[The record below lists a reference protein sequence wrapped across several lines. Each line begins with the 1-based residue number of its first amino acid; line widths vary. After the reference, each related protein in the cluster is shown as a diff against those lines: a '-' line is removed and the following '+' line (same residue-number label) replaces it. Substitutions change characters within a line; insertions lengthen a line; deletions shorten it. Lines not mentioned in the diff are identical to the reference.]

1 MNSRQRVACVLNRE
15 VPDRIPLDIGA
26 TPVTGMHVSSVY
38 LLRQAL
44 GLDRPGEPVKV
55 TNIYQ
60 MLGEIKSDLVEAL
73 GIDTIP
79 LERPVQSFGIV
90 NKDWK
95 EWTTF
100 DGTPVLVPGGFN
112 TRLEPNGDLFM
123 YPQGDSSVS
132 PSGRMPAGGFYFD
145 AITRQP
151 EFSEDSL
158 EPKDNLEEFTL
169 ISDQHLAFYKEQVDR
184 LFSETDKA
192 IVANMGGTGFGD
204 IAQVPAMQLKAPQG
218 IRDVTE
224 WYMSVVTRKAY
235 VHEIF
240 KGQTVVAMKN
250 MERFYQSV
258 GDKVSVFFM
267 TGTDFGS
274 QSSLMFSP
282 KVYRELFLPYQKRL
296 NDWVH
301 ENTNWKVFMHND
313 GAIRRMIPDYIEA
326 GFDILNPV
334 QWTAADMDPVAIK
347 ASYGG
352 QIVFWGAGVDTQKTL
367 PFGTPD
373 EVRKEVS
380 DMCRVFGE
388 GGGYVFSS
396 VHNIQ
401 AGIPVENLL
410 AFFDAFKSVRK

>member
-15 VPDRIPLDIGA
+15 IPDRIPLDIGA

-60 MLGEIKSDLVEAL
+60 MLGEIKPDLVEAL
-73 GIDTIP
+73 EIDAIP
-79 LERPVQSFGIV
+79 LERPVQSFGIA
-90 NKDWK
+90 NKNWK

-112 TRLEPNGDLFM
+112 TQLESNGDLFM

-145 AITRQP
+145 AIPRQP

-158 EPKDNLEEFTL
+158 DPKDNLEEFTL
-169 ISDQHLAFYKEQVDR
+169 ISDEHLAFYNEQVNR

-204 IAQVPAMQLKAPQG
+204 IAQVPAMQLKAPKG
-218 IRDVTE
+218 IRDVAE
-224 WYMSVVTRKAY
+224 WYMSLVTRKAY

-240 KGQTVVAMKN
+240 KGQTEVALKN

-267 TGTDFGS
+267 TGTDFGG

-282 KVYRELFLPYQKRL
+282 KVYREIFFPYQKQL

-301 ENTNWKVFMHND
+301 ENTSWKVFMHND
-313 GAIRRMIPDYIEA
+313 GSIKRMIPDYIEA

-334 QWTAADMDPVAIK
+334 QWTAADMAPNEIK
-347 ASYGG
+347 QTYGK
-352 QIVFWGAGVDTQKTL
+352 QITFWGAGVDTQKTL

-373 EVRKEVS
+373 EVRKEVAA
-380 DMCRVFGE
+380 MCRVFGE
-388 GGGYVFSS
+388 GGGYVFSG

-410 AFFDAFKSVRK
+410 AFFDAYKLVRR